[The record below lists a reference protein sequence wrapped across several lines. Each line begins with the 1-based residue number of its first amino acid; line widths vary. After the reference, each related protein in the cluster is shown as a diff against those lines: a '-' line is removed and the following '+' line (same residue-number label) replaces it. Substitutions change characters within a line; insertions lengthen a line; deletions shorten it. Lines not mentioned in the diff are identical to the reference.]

1 MEPGDLIAVA
11 DREFADCAHRLV
23 EWLVPMPDR
32 VVRELRE
39 QGWSQVGC
47 SGVTAELVGEEWV
60 LAAQAGG
67 SLLASFLCE
76 VALVR
81 DLSLP
86 ASEAVAVRS
95 RAARQG
101 RAQRAAQRRP

>member
-1 MEPGDLIAVA
+1 M
-11 DREFADCAHRLV
+11 
-23 EWLVPMPDR
+23 
-32 VVRELRE
+32 
-39 QGWSQVGC
+39 
-47 SGVTAELVGEEWV
+47 

>member
-1 MEPGDLIAVA
+1 MLDVRAEEAFRRWYVPWKERVCDEVSPFSHGTVLRSRRYPDFWEYTCLRLDRPMEPGDLIAVA

-47 SGVTAELVGEEWV
+47 SGVTAELIG
-60 LAAQAGG
+60 
-67 SLLASFLCE
+67 
-76 VALVR
+76 
-81 DLSLP
+81 
-86 ASEAVAVRS
+86 
-95 RAARQG
+95 
-101 RAQRAAQRRP
+101 